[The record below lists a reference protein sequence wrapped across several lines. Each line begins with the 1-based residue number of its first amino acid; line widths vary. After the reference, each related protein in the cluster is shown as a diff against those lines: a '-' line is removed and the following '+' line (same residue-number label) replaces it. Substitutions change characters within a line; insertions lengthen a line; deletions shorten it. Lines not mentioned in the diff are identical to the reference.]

1 LPAVQQAQPRA
12 RRSEPAKFQYRYDHS
27 GGIRRNNTRVS
38 VIGDRL
44 YVLGGVTGV
53 GERTA
58 HAVGELLVGS
68 IQR

>member
-1 LPAVQQAQPRA
+1 MNN
-12 RRSEPAKFQYRYDHS
+12 YDHS
-27 GGIRRNNTRVS
+27 RGIRRNNAKVS

-58 HAVGELLVGS
+58 HAVGELLIGT
-68 IQR
+68 IRR